1 MNILLV
7 YDVEVDRLAI
17 RRALRAS
24 GIDASIEDAASAAD
38 ALEMLASNCFDC
50 VLLDYNLPS
59 SDGLQ
64 VMQKMRE
71 KGIRTAVVALTGYGD
86 EQTAVELMKAG
97 AADYLSKK
105 ALSPDRLVQSLR
117 YATDCQRLERERDEL
132 VIREQAARH
141 EADQANLA
149 KDQFL
154 AVVSHELRTPLN
166 AILGWTRI
174 LL

>member
-1 MNILLV
+1 M
-7 YDVEVDRLAI
+7 
-17 RRALRAS
+17 
-24 GIDASIEDAASAAD
+24 
-38 ALEMLASNCFDC
+38 LELNSFDC

-117 YATDCQRLERERDEL
+117 YATDCQRLERERDEPL
-132 VIREQAARH
+132 IREHAARPD
-141 EADQANLA
+141 AQKA
-149 KDQFL
+149 
-154 AVVSHELRTPLN
+154 S
-166 AILGWTRI
+166 
-174 LL
+174 

>member
-1 MNILLV
+1 M
-7 YDVEVDRLAI
+7 
-17 RRALRAS
+17 
-24 GIDASIEDAASAAD
+24 
-38 ALEMLASNCFDC
+38 LELSSFDC

-59 SDGLQ
+59 TDGLQ

-71 KGIRTAVVALTGYGD
+71 KGIRTAVVALTCYGD

-117 YATDCQRLERERDEL
+117 YATECQRLQRERDEL
-132 VIREQAARH
+132 LVREQAARQ
-141 EADQANLA
+141 EAEKANLA

-154 AVVSHELRTPLN
+154 AV
-166 AILGWTRI
+166 
-174 LL
+174 

>member
-7 YDVEVDRLAI
+7 DDDEVDRLAV

-24 GIDASIEDAASAAD
+24 GIDASVEDAVSAAD
-38 ALEMLASNCFDC
+38 ALDMLGSSSFDC

-71 KGIRTAVVALTGYGD
+71 KDIRTAVVALTGYGD

-105 ALSPDRLVQSLR
+105 TLSTDRLVQSIR
-117 YATDCQRLERERDEL
+117 YATERQRLEREPDEL
-132 VIREQAARH
+132 LVRDKRARQ
-141 EADQANLA
+141 EAERANSV
-149 KDQFL
+149 KEQFL
-154 AVVSHELRTPLN
+154 
-166 AILGWTRI
+166 
-174 LL
+174 